1 VVYQYP
7 ESVKQERNKRKIIND
22 PVYGFISLP
31 HALVFDVIE
40 HPYFQRLRRIKQLGM
55 THLVYPGALHTRFH
69 HALGAM
75 HLMQQALEVLRSKGH
90 TITATEE
97 RGVLLAILLH
107 DIGHGPYSHSLERN
121 LVPDMSHEELSLLFM
136 QHLRSLVGTDM
147 DTAISIYTD
156 TWPKH
161 FLHRLVSGQLDMD
174 RLDYLTRD
182 SFFTGVS
189 EGVISTDRIIKMLDV
204 HNDQPAIEVKGI
216 YSIDKFIVARRLM
229 YWQVYLHKTVI
240 AAEQMLISIV
250 RRARWLALQGE
261 TIFTTTSLRP
271 FLYDN
276 PRKRD
281 FDNDS
286 QLLHTFGRLDDFDIF
301 SSIKEW
307 CQSSDSVLK
316 MLSNQMVERHLFRT
330 DLTRQPADAQK
341 IDDLRQ
347 GIRKKTGFSDD
358 EISYFLIA
366 GKAINTAY
374 DPSHE
379 NINIV
384 FRDGTAKDYAQ
395 VSDQLNADVLST
407 DVTKYF
413 VCYPKQY
420 EYLVH

>member
-1 VVYQYP
+1 
-7 ESVKQERNKRKIIND
+7 VKQERNKRKIIND

-75 HLMQQALEVLRSKGH
+75 HLMQQALEVLRSKRH
-90 TITATEE
+90 TITAAEE

-107 DIGHGPYSHSLERN
+107 DIGHGPYSHSLERA
-121 LVPDMSHEELSLLFM
+121 LVPDMSHETLSLLFM
-136 QHLRSLVGTDM
+136 QHLRGLVGADM
-147 DTAISIYTD
+147 DTAIAIYTD
-156 TWPKH
+156 TYPKH

-189 EGVISTDRIIKMLDV
+189 EGIINTDRIIKMLEV
-204 HNDQPAIEVKGI
+204 NNDQPAIEAKGI

-250 RRARWLALQGE
+250 RRARWLAQQGE
-261 TIFTTTSLRP
+261 LIFTSSALRT
-271 FLYDN
+271 FLYDDL
-276 PRKRD
+276 RKHD
-281 FDNDS
+281 FDGNPE
-286 QLLHTFGRLDDFDIF
+286 LLHTFGQLDDFDIF

-307 CQSSDSVLK
+307 CHCKDPVLK
-316 MLSNQMVERHLFRT
+316 MLSNQLVQRQLFRT
-330 DLTRQPADAQK
+330 NLTRLPADPQQL
-341 IDDLRQ
+341 DDLRQ
-347 GIRKKTGFSDD
+347 AIYKKTGFNND
-358 EISYFLIA
+358 EISYLLIA

-374 DPSHE
+374 NPAHE

-395 VSDQLNADVLST
+395 VSDQLNAEVLSA

-420 EYLVH
+420 EHLAH

>member
-1 VVYQYP
+1 M
-7 ESVKQERNKRKIIND
+7 KQERNKRKIIND

-90 TITATEE
+90 PITATEE

-121 LVPDMSHEELSLLFM
+121 LVPDMSHEELSLMFM
-136 QHLRSLVGTDM
+136 QHLRSLVGSDM

-189 EGVISTDRIIKMLDV
+189 EGVINTDRIIKMLDV
-204 HNDQPAIEVKGI
+204 HNDQLAIEAKGI

-240 AAEQMLISIV
+240 AAEQMLISIM

-271 FLYDN
+271 FLYDD
-276 PRKRD
+276 PRKRN
-281 FDNDS
+281 FDDDP

-301 SSIKEW
+301 SAIKEW
-307 CQSSDSVLK
+307 CQSSDPVLK
-316 MLSNQMVERHLFRT
+316 MLSNNLVHRQLFRT
-330 DLTRQPADAQK
+330 DLTRQPADLQK

-347 GIRKKTGFSDD
+347 IIRQKTGFSN
-358 EISYFLIA
+358 EEMSYVLID
-366 GKAINTAY
+366 GKAMNTAY
-374 DPSHE
+374 DPAHE
-379 NINIV
+379 NINIA
-384 FRDGTAKDYAQ
+384 FRDGTVRDYAQ
-395 VSDQLNADVLST
+395 VSDQLNADVLSA

-420 EYLVH
+420 EHLVHLTKS

>member
-1 VVYQYP
+1 M
-7 ESVKQERNKRKIIND
+7 KQKRNKRKIIND

-31 HALVFDVIE
+31 HALLFDVIE

-90 TITATEE
+90 SITSAEE

-107 DIGHGPYSHSLERN
+107 DIGHGPYSHSLERT
-121 LVPDMSHEELSLLFM
+121 LVPDMSHEALSLLFM
-136 QHLRSLVGTDM
+136 QHLRSLVGEDM
-147 DTAISIYTD
+147 DTAINIYTD
-156 TWPKH
+156 NYPRH

-189 EGVISTDRIIKMLDV
+189 EGVINTDRIIKMLDL
-204 HNDQPAIEVKGI
+204 HNNQLAIEAKGI

-240 AAEQMLISIV
+240 SAEQMLISTV
-250 RRARWLALQGE
+250 RRARWLAQQGE
-261 TIFTTTSLRP
+261 NIFTTSSLRT

-281 FDNDS
+281 FDDDP
-286 QLLHTFGRLDDFDIF
+286 QLLHTFGQLDDFDIF

-307 CQSSDSVLK
+307 CQSKDAVLNT
-316 MLSNQMVERHLFRT
+316 LSNQMVRRQLFRT

-341 IDDLRQ
+341 IEYLRQ
-347 GIRKKTGFSDD
+347 AIHKETGFSDD
-358 EISYFLIA
+358 EISYLLIA
-366 GKAINTAY
+366 GKAVNTAY
-374 DPSHE
+374 DPAHE
-379 NINIV
+379 NINIA
-384 FRDGTAKDYAQ
+384 FRDGTVRDYAQ
-395 VSDQLNADVLST
+395 VSDQLNAEVLSA

-420 EYLVH
+420 EHLAH

>member
-1 VVYQYP
+1 M
-7 ESVKQERNKRKIIND
+7 KQERNKRKIIND
-22 PVYGFISLP
+22 PVYGFISVP

-75 HLMQQALEVLRSKGH
+75 HLMQQALEVLRSKRH
-90 TITATEE
+90 TITAAEE

-107 DIGHGPYSHSLERN
+107 DIGHGPYSHSLERA
-121 LVPDMSHEELSLLFM
+121 LVPDMSHEALSLLFM
-136 QHLRSLVGTDM
+136 QHLRSLVGPDM
-147 DTAISIYTD
+147 DTAIAIYTD
-156 TWPKH
+156 TYPKH

-189 EGVISTDRIIKMLDV
+189 EGVINTDRIIKMLDV
-204 HNDQPAIEVKGI
+204 HNDQPAIEAKGI

-250 RRARWLALQGE
+250 RRARWLAQQGE
-261 TIFTTTSLRP
+261 QIFSTTSLRT
-271 FLYDN
+271 FLYDI
-276 PRKRD
+276 PQKRS
-281 FDNDS
+281 FDLDPE
-286 QLLHTFGRLDDFDIF
+286 LLHTFGQLDDFDIF

-307 CQSSDSVLK
+307 CHCKDPVLN
-316 MLSNQMVERHLFRT
+316 MLSNQLVQRQLFRT
-330 DLTRQPADAQK
+330 NLTRLPTDPQQL
-341 IDDLRQ
+341 DDLRQ
-347 GIRKKTGFSDD
+347 TIHQKTNFSHD
-358 EISYFLIA
+358 EISYLLIA

-374 DPSHE
+374 DPAHE
-379 NINIV
+379 NINII

-395 VSDQLNADVLST
+395 ISDQLNAEVLSA

-420 EYLVH
+420 EQWF